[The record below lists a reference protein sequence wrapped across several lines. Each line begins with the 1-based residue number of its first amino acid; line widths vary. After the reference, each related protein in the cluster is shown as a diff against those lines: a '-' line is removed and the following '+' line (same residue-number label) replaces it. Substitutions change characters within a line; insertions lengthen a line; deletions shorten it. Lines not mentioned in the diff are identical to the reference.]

1 MLSVCFLG
9 VYVSFFFNFILKK
22 ITTTNISD
30 AMKEELSTQETNF
43 KVILENYPSTWPKEG
58 FIDLNI
64 HDLPHYGSVI
74 EWWYLNCHVVS
85 KEGKKLSL
93 FASFFRLTLGKD
105 DCGDYKHTHSMIWS
119 LSDLTDG
126 KYYSNSLLDKET
138 PTEILKIIKRNEG
151 KNVGN
156 KLVRRALKEVYE
168 KGNLPL
174 PDKLLKE
181 PAKVGIKDLLLE
193 YDGNSFKKDDQNNY
207 HLKLEN
213 LSDGITCD
221 IEFVPLTKPIRHGK
235 DGLVRGIRKEDMFY
249 YFIPKCIARGE
260 IKIGDEIYEM
270 EGSGWYDHE
279 FSGSAEE
286 TSAIEFK
293 HDVAWNWAALQMD
306 NDCQISAYNLFDN
319 TDNGKPL
326 GGTVIVVDK
335 DGNENSIEDFS
346 FVPEEYW
353 TSSGTFVSYP
363 ISWKFEIPE
372 MNIYLSIT
380 ANFPEQ
386 EFITILSPPALWEG
400 SVSVTGNFMGT
411 QVSGCGYIERN
422 GFNTNDNIE
431 NFLKGIGK
439 ATQKSV
445 ESLLPLNPTDDQFYR
460 LVDSPLGIDFFTSED
475 KEQYISSV
483 IKPIR
488 EVVDRSKKAWRSYVF
503 LACMD
508 AVGGNSQP
516 FIDWLAMPELIHTGS
531 LIVDDVQDRSDTRR
545 GGTALH
551 HLYGEA
557 LAINAGNV
565 CYFIGELFTYS
576 PKLADQT
583 RLKVYEMYFEM
594 MRVAHAGQAM
604 DISGLHSFM
613 PEVVNSGDSSVLEK
627 RIYTIHRLKTAAP
640 ACTLAKMGA
649 IIGGGNEE
657 EIDALGN
664 FFEAIGVAYQI
675 MDDVLNLEGYENN
688 LKDKGEDITA
698 GKITMPVAKS
708 MRLLPLDKREYIWKT
723 IQTLP
728 KDHEIIKSVIVLLED
743 CGAIHE
749 CRKEAEELME
759 GAWKEV
765 DKIIADSF
773 FKIKLR
779 TFGWYALKIE

>member
-1 MLSVCFLG
+1 
-9 VYVSFFFNFILKK
+9 
-22 ITTTNISD
+22 
-30 AMKEELSTQETNF
+30 MKEEVSTQETNF
-43 KVILENYPSTWPKEG
+43 KVILENYPLTWPTEG

-64 HDLPHYGSVI
+64 HDLPHHGSVI

-93 FASFFRLTLGKD
+93 FASFFRLTLGKEEQ
-105 DCGDYKHTHSMIWS
+105 GVFKHTHSMIWS
-119 LSDLTDG
+119 LSDLATK
-126 KYYSNSLLDKET
+126 KYYSNALLDPET
-138 PTEILKIIKRNEG
+138 PAEILKIIKRNEE

-156 KLVRRALKEVYE
+156 KLVCRALKEIYE

-181 PAKVGIKDLLLE
+181 PAKVGIKNLLLE
-193 YDGNSFKKDDQNNY
+193 YDGNSLKKDDQNNY

-213 LSDGITCD
+213 LSDEITCN
-221 IEFVPLTKPIRHGK
+221 IEFVPLTNPIRHGQ

-249 YFIPKCIARGE
+249 YFIPKCNAKGK
-260 IKIGDEIYEM
+260 IKIGDEIYEV
-270 EGSGWYDHE
+270 EGNGWYDHE

-293 HDVAWNWAALQMD
+293 HDIAWNWAALQMD

-326 GGTVIVVDK
+326 GGTVIIIDK
-335 DGNENSIEDFS
+335 DGNENSIEDFV
-346 FVPEEYW
+346 FVPEQYW
-353 TSSGTFVSYP
+353 ISSRTFVSYP

-400 SVSVTGNFMGT
+400 SVKVEGSFRGVP
-411 QVSGCGYIERN
+411 VSGHGYIERN

-431 NFLKGIGK
+431 SFLKGIGK
-439 ATQKSV
+439 ATQKSI
-445 ESLLPLNPTDDQFYR
+445 ESLLPLDPTDDQFYR
-460 LVDSPLGIDFFTSED
+460 LVYSPLGVDFFTPQD
-475 KEQYISSV
+475 KGQYILSV

-508 AVGGNSQP
+508 VVGGNSQP
-516 FIDWLAMPELIHTGS
+516 FINWLAMPELIHTGS

-545 GGTALH
+545 GGVALH
-551 HLYGEA
+551 HLYGEP
-557 LAINAGNV
+557 LAINAGNI

-576 PKLADQT
+576 PRLTDQT

-613 PEVVNSGDSSVLEK
+613 PEAVDKGESSLLEE

-640 ACTLAKMGA
+640 ACILAKMGA
-649 IIGGGNEE
+649 MIGKGNDE
-657 EIDALGN
+657 EINALGS

-698 GKITMPVAKS
+698 GKITMPVAKA
-708 MRLLPLDKREYIWKT
+708 MRLLSLDKREYVWK
-723 IQTLP
+723 ILQTMP
-728 KDHEIIKSVIVLLED
+728 TDYETIKSVIVLLED
-743 CGAIHE
+743 CGAIDE
-749 CRKEAEELME
+749 CRKEAEAYME
-759 GAWKEV
+759 EAWKKV
-765 DKIIADSF
+765 DEIITDSF
-773 FKIKLR
+773 FKIRLR

>member
-1 MLSVCFLG
+1 MEKANMG
-9 VYVSFFFNFILKK
+9 QINYDVSL
-22 ITTTNISD
+22 D
-30 AMKEELSTQETNF
+30 QC
-43 KVILENYPSTWPKEG
+43 PSTWPKAG
-58 FIDLNI
+58 KIDLSI
-64 HDLPHYGSVI
+64 HDLPHHGSVI
-74 EWWYLNCHVVS
+74 EWWYQNCHVVS
-85 KEGKKLSL
+85 KEGKKFSL
-93 FASFFRLTLGKD
+93 FASFFRLNLGKD
-105 DCGDYKHTHSMIWS
+105 DQGAFRHTHSVIWS
-119 LSDLTDG
+119 LSDLATN
-126 KYYSNSLLDKET
+126 KYYSNSLLDPET

-174 PDKLLKE
+174 PDKLLKQ
-181 PAKVGIKDLLLE
+181 PAKVGIKNLWLE
-193 YDGNSFKKDDQNNY
+193 YDENSFKKDNLNNY
-207 HLKLEN
+207 QLKLEN
-213 LSDGITCD
+213 LLDEIKCD
-221 IEFVPLTKPIRHGK
+221 IEFIPLTKPIRHGN
-235 DGLVRGIRKEDMFY
+235 DGVVRGIRKEDMFY
-249 YFIPKCIARGE
+249 YFIPKCIAKGK
-260 IKIGDEIYEM
+260 IKIGDEIYEV

-293 HDVAWNWAALQMD
+293 HDIAWNWLALQLD
-306 NDCQISAYNLFDN
+306 NGYEISGYNLFDN

-326 GGTVIVVDK
+326 GGTVVVIDEN
-335 DGNENSIEDFS
+335 GNSSSVEDFIFS
-346 FVPEEYW
+346 PEHYW
-353 TSSGTFVSYP
+353 TSTSTFVSYP
-363 ISWKFEIPE
+363 ISWKFEIPKL
-372 MNIYLSIT
+372 NIYISIN
-380 ANFPEQ
+380 ASFPEQ

-400 SVSVTGNFMGT
+400 SVNVDGNFMGA
-411 QVSGCGYIERN
+411 QVSGHGYIERN

-431 NFLKGIGK
+431 SFLKGIGK
-439 ATQKSV
+439 ATQKSI

-475 KEQYISSV
+475 KEQYIDSV

-503 LACMD
+503 LACID

-516 FIDWLAMPELIHTGS
+516 FINWLAMPELIHTGS

-545 GGTALH
+545 GGVALH
-551 HLYGEA
+551 NLYGEA
-557 LAINAGNV
+557 IAINTGNV
-565 CYFIGELFTYS
+565 CYFIGELFTYY
-576 PKLADQT
+576 PKLPDQT

-604 DISGLHSFM
+604 DISGLHSLM
-613 PEVVNSGDSSVLEK
+613 PEAVSSGDSSVLEK

-649 IIGGGNEE
+649 MIGGGNDQ
-657 EIDALGN
+657 EIEALGD

-698 GKITMPVAKS
+698 GKITMPVAKA
-708 MRLLPLDKREYIWKT
+708 MHLLPLDKREYIWKT
-723 IQTLP
+723 IQNMP
-728 KDHEIIKSVIVLLED
+728 KDHETIKSVIVLLED
-743 CGAIHE
+743 CGAIYE
-749 CRKEAEELME
+749 CRKEAERLME
-759 GAWKEV
+759 EAWKKV